1 LDSRLTELDL
11 SIKIHNRILNQN
23 KNSNDAGIIETKLE
37 DEIIRKTQL
46 QKELD
51 VLISTSKIWQ
61 QNKFKDKIT

>member
-1 LDSRLTELDL
+1 LDSRLTALDL